1 MTPPADGSTPARPLT
16 SVDALVVG
24 GGVSGLATAAW
35 LVEGLGADAS
45 VVVLESTERAGG
57 KVFTQT
63 VGGLPVD
70 TGPDAFLS
78 RAPELKALI
87 AHLGLSGAVQGPA
100 ASGAY
105 VWSRGHLRT
114 LPAGGF
120 FGIPDR
126 VMPLVRS
133 RLLSPAGML
142 RAGVDFV
149 RLRTPLPDDP
159 SVGEV
164 VRPRLGGEV
173 FDRLVEPLL
182 GGVHAGSADLL
193 SATST
198 VPEVVA
204 MARSGRSLVL
214 TMRKRRRTMAKA
226 APAQAGPPA
235 PPLVS
240 LSGGME
246 RLVDA
251 LVASIGPQRV
261 RTGAPVTALAPTE
274 GGWRVETGAECF
286 LAREVVLAVPA
297 YVAADLVGGWSP
309 AAAEELRA
317 IPYVDV
323 ANVTLALRRSDLHDV
338 SLVGT
343 GFLVPPV
350 EGELLVGCTWLT
362 SKWPHLVNDDVVLL
376 RSLVGRAGDR
386 RWVDLDDEALV
397 AAVREALGRA
407 MGLRAEPIDVLV
419 QRWPAAMP
427 QYVVGHAARLGR
439 LDAALAPHPGLT
451 LSGAAYRGAG
461 LAGCVAQARRTADS
475 VLATLGAEASSDSPS
490 RPFEGAVR

>member
-1 MTPPADGSTPARPLT
+1 MTSAA
-16 SVDALVVG
+16 A
-24 GGVSGLATAAW
+24 ATAAW
-35 LVEGLGADAS
+35 LVDGLGDGAS
-45 VVVLESTERAGG
+45 LVVLEAADRAGG

-63 VGGLPVD
+63 VAGLPVD

-87 AHLGLSGAVQGPA
+87 AHLGLTEAVQGPA
-100 ASGAY
+100 ASGAF

-126 VMPLVRS
+126 VLPLVRS

-149 RLRTPLPDDP
+149 RPRTPLPADP

-214 TMRKRRRTMAKA
+214 TMRKRRRAMAAA

-251 LVASIGPQRV
+251 LVAAVGPHRV
-261 RTGAPVTALAPTE
+261 RTGSPVSSLEPSAR
-274 GGWRVETGAECF
+274 GWVVTTPAETF
-286 LAREVVLAVPA
+286 LAREVVLSVPA
-297 YVAADLVGGWSP
+297 YVAADLVEPWAP
-309 AAAEELRA
+309 QAAAELRG

-323 ANVTLALRRSDLHDV
+323 ANVTLALRRSDLDDV
-338 SLVGT
+338 SLQGT

-386 RWVDLDDEALV
+386 RWVDMDDEALV

-407 MGLRAEPIDVLV
+407 MGLRAEPVDVLV

-427 QYVVGHAARLGR
+427 QYVVGHAARLER
-439 LDAALAPHPGLT
+439 LDAALSDSPGLT

-461 LAGCVAQARRTADS
+461 LAGCVAQARRSADS
-475 VLATLGAEASSDSPS
+475 VLSALGSGPGTERPT